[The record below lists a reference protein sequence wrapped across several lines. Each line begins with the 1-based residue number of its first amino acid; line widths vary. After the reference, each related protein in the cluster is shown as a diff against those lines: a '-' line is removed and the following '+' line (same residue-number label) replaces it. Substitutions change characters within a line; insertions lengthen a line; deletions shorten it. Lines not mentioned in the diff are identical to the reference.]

1 MATRVGRPAARISA
15 KRLLPEARAAGYTG
29 SARNFRRLVA
39 RAKRTWRAS
48 NHRGRRPGVW
58 APGEVLVIDWGTEAG
73 LHIFCAVLA
82 FSRFRFV
89 RFATDEK
96 AVTTFEMLARCFEA
110 LGGVP
115 KVVLADRMGCLKGG
129 VVANIVVPT
138 PAYVRFASSLW
149 LPAGLLQAATTLSP
163 KGSSKHLVGYAKLD
177 LVVPQGLARAS
188 WPRPTR
194 RPGPGA
200 RRSTPGRTPRPA
212 PCPAS
217 ASTPNGPCSAPLPS
231 LRPSFGRRLPARS
244 TSFPACAL
252 AAPVTRCPP
261 S

>member
-1 MATRVGRPAARISA
+1 M
-15 KRLLPEARAAGYTG
+15 G

-39 RAKRTWRAS
+39 RAKRAWRAG

-73 LHIFCAVLA
+73 LHIFCAVMA
-82 FSRFRFV
+82 FSRWRFV

-96 AVTTFEMLARCFEA
+96 AATTLEMLARCFEA

-129 VVANIVVPT
+129 VVANVVVPT

-149 LPAGLLQAATTLSP
+149 FPARTFVRATTPNRRGSWRTWSATPSP
-163 KGSSKHLVGYAKLD
+163 TWSCPRTWPAPTSGTANEA
-177 LVVPQGLARAS
+177 ARA
-188 WPRPTR
+188 WCDEVNGQAPLGDIR
-194 RPGPGA
+194 RAGRAPGGRAAPPGPA
-200 RRSTPGRTPRPA
+200 AVAAPG
-212 PCPAS
+212 
-217 ASTPNGPCSAPLPS
+217 
-231 LRPSFGRRLPARS
+231 FARS
-244 TSFPACAL
+244 AVTRKVDRLAVCAL
-252 AAPVTRCPP
+252 AVPAIRCRP